1 MSNKN
6 LIIQYANTG
15 AIMTKHQLYQ
25 LPTNIR
31 KSYLR
36 RRINQMMDADFD
48 DYDINSHELVAMPED
63 VRNEFFGMFDDH
75 NTIDDVLLSKTK
87 SNPEDRFKASVLYIQ
102 YKGSNLTEM
111 DISGIIEANR
121 GSDEIARIIVEAKGD
136 KLEYSDIISIIR
148 KVKYPNAFAD
158 NPYFVKGLRRLMA
171 DNDML
176 YSVMS
181 NSRGGDQ
188 LADLLID
195 LDFEDGV
202 LDIREYYTI
211 IRNVNNPAALF
222 SKLDI
227 KNQKRLLDALKP
239 NHIYD
244 FIAYSKNSSETA
256 SIVPKDKLMG
266 MANSIGSDG
275 MNHLTSNGNNKKLT
289 NYFKELGVE
298 W

>member
-1 MSNKN
+1 
-6 LIIQYANTG
+6 
-15 AIMTKHQLYQ
+15 
-25 LPTNIR
+25 
-31 KSYLR
+31 
-36 RRINQMMDADFD
+36 MMDADFD

-176 YSVMS
+176 YSVLNSAIFDS
-181 NSRGGDQ
+181 NSNA
-188 LADLLID
+188 LKKVLLLVKPTAI
-195 LDFEDGV
+195 LDKNGPK
-202 LDIREYYTI
+202 Y
-211 IRNVNNPAALF
+211 NNNPQH
-222 SKLDI
+222 SKLSDNPKEDMKKKI
-227 KNQKRLLDALKP
+227 KEAGITL
-239 NHIYD
+239 
-244 FIAYSKNSSETA
+244 
-256 SIVPKDKLMG
+256 
-266 MANSIGSDG
+266 
-275 MNHLTSNGNNKKLT
+275 
-289 NYFKELGVE
+289 
-298 W
+298 